1 MFLINHIAC
10 IWRRL
15 ISANVFHSP
24 WCQELVVSLSSSAS
38 PLNMTLNF
46 PAVYYWF
53 MVWSNRPSTS
63 ETFIAFV
70 HSVPPVSVMYVCHR
84 HRPFSDD
91 DVSWQS
97 VVVRLWLQSLSINS
111 LYVKRGREIKV
122 QIWGVFPVLRS
133 VDLWVRN
140 AWKPRY
146 FCCALRVSPL
156 PPARLTHFLTQKYTL
171 LSIWCFPPFF
181 SRLSSRSLLIF
192 ILSQ

>member
-111 LYVKRGREIKV
+111 LNVRRGGWTDESPNIFTI
-122 QIWGVFPVLRS
+122 QLRIHI
-133 VDLWVRN
+133 N
-140 AWKPRY
+140 
-146 FCCALRVSPL
+146 
-156 PPARLTHFLTQKYTL
+156 
-171 LSIWCFPPFF
+171 
-181 SRLSSRSLLIF
+181 LLIPF
-192 ILSQ
+192 TNSFCPCLAKPSSELVQW